1 MMRIMETR
9 IQNPESRRVPAKS
22 FEDLVVW
29 QKAHAWV
36 LLVYRLSDSFPAKEN
51 YALTSQLRRAAMS
64 VPANIA
70 EGFKKRGLRD
80 KLRFFNIAQGS
91 LEECRYY
98 LILARDLG
106 YGDTAEL
113 TTALEEVSRLLDAY
127 YRTILNS
134 GF

>member
-1 MMRIMETR
+1 M
-9 IQNPESRRVPAKS
+9 
-22 FEDLVVW
+22 W

-36 LLVYRLSDSFPAKEN
+36 LAVYRMSDTFPAKEN

-64 VPANIA
+64 VPANVA
-70 EGFKKRGLRD
+70 EGFKKRGARD

-91 LEECRYY
+91 LEESRYF

-106 YGDTAEL
+106 YTDVREAREK
-113 TTALEEVSRLLDAY
+113 LEEVSRLLEAY
-127 YRTILNS
+127 YRSILNS

>member
-1 MMRIMETR
+1 MTTESR
-9 IQNPESRRVPAKS
+9 IQNSESRRAPAKS

-36 LLVYRLSDSFPAKEN
+36 LEVYRVSDGFPAKEN

-64 VPANIA
+64 VPANVA
-70 EGFKKRGLRD
+70 EGFKKRGVRD

-91 LEECRYY
+91 LEESRYF

-106 YGDTAEL
+106 YADVREAQEK
-113 TTALEEVSRLLDAY
+113 LEEVSRLLEAY
-127 YRTILNS
+127 YRTILSS